1 MLDGIN
7 DSEECARELATL
19 LKGKLAYVNLI
30 PYNSTSHTEFRRTTK
45 NKQNKFYDIL
55 YNAGIQVGVR
65 HEMGK
70 NIKGACG
77 QLRAS
82 YLDKN

>member
-1 MLDGIN
+1 M
-7 DSEECARELATL
+7 
-19 LKGKLAYVNLI
+19 YVNLI
-30 PYNSTSHTEFRRTTK
+30 PYNSTIHTEFSRTSK
-45 NKQNKFYDIL
+45 KKQDKFYDVL
-55 YNAGIQVGVR
+55 YKNNIQVGIR

-82 YLDKN
+82 YLEEK